1 MNRPYMTLEDLASA
15 NVQLARLNQLA
26 QGMRHAAE
34 DARRAKEEFVANV
47 SHELR
52 TPPNMIVGFSEM
64 MLQAPQTYGKK
75 IPSALLADLAVIQRN
90 SQHLSSLIDDV
101 LDLSQIEVGKMALTK
116 ERVAFQEVV
125 QAAVTAVRPLFD
137 SKGLHL
143 KTEVPGDLPLV
154 FCDRTRIREVVLN
167 LLSNAGRFTEHGG

>member
-64 MLQAPQTYGKK
+64 ML
-75 IPSALLADLAVIQRN
+75 
-90 SQHLSSLIDDV
+90 
-101 LDLSQIEVGKMALTK
+101 
-116 ERVAFQEVV
+116 
-125 QAAVTAVRPLFD
+125 
-137 SKGLHL
+137 
-143 KTEVPGDLPLV
+143 
-154 FCDRTRIREVVLN
+154 
-167 LLSNAGRFTEHGG
+167 